1 MKDVIIVGGGLMGS
15 ALAHQCVRLGLD
27 TMLIEAGTAGGAG
40 ATAHSRGIVRVYDP
54 HPKLM
59 EWAVRGVRE
68 WSNWKLPGSS
78 PFVACG
84 LYYFVK
90 PANHE
95 AALAALAGHDHA
107 EYPID
112 VLPASSPAVPDRLR
126 HLADRGGIVLHEPRA
141 GYVDTRLAA
150 RMFVQSAKAHGATVL
165 EGSKVLGVGCDEK
178 SAHAALAHAT
188 LRARWIV
195 LATGAATSSLA
206 QVPGMFCR
214 SIPLSCVHSA
224 GKDVSRYC
232 VIDEMSGGY
241 LRPDGAEFLFAGGAS
256 QHDAATPEQLMFDLP
271 GAGARNV
278 ELARHLTGMPAI
290 ELLDTYPGCDGY
302 TPDFLPHIGPSPD
315 HERIVLAT
323 GFSGRGAKY
332 IPAVA
337 VELARQLAVMAETGV
352 PA

>member
-1 MKDVIIVGGGLMGS
+1 MGA
-15 ALAHQCVRLGLD
+15 ALAHECARLSLD
-27 TMLIEAGTAGGAG
+27 TMLIEACTTGGAG
-40 ATAHSRGIVRVYDP
+40 ATAHSRGIIRVYDP

-59 EWAVRGVRE
+59 AWAVRGMRE
-68 WSNWKLPGSS
+68 WGNWKLSGPS
-78 PFVACG
+78 PFIACG

-90 PANHE
+90 PANRE

-112 VLPASSPAVPDRLR
+112 ALPASSLAIPDRLS
-126 HLADRGGIVLHEPRA
+126 HLADRDGIVLHEPRA

-150 RMFVQSAKAHGATVL
+150 RMFGQSAKLHGATVL
-165 EGSKVLGVGCDEK
+165 EGSKVLSVGCNEHC
-178 SAHAALAHAT
+178 AHAVLAHAT

-195 LATGAATSSLA
+195 LATGAATPSLA
-206 QVPGMFCR
+206 QIPGMFCR
-214 SIPLSCVHSA
+214 SIPLSAVRSA
-224 GKDVSRYC
+224 EKAVPRYC

-241 LRPDGAEFLFAGGAS
+241 IRPDGAEFLFAGGAP
-256 QHDAATPEQLMFDLP
+256 QHDASTPDQLRFDLS

-278 ELARHLTGMPAI
+278 ELARQLTGTQAI
-290 ELLDTYPGCDGY
+290 ELLDTRSGCDGY
-302 TPDFLPHIGPSPD
+302 THDFLPHIGPSPD

-337 VELARQLAVMAETGV
+337 VELAGQLAAWTALAETEV